1 MLGREPPNDLR
12 KVTSLPWNREH
23 SVPHTGTQHWLSDL
37 SRGSVFSLPAAGGQG
52 PLHSCRQTDF
62 SGRVP
67 HAAAL
72 PSLSLFIS
80 QHRPVRVP
88 ASGSI
93 LNLITLVSFLQF
105 YIFMWVRSVEI
116 GGWIRAFR
124 VLSWK
129 TTRRLEWPWPR
140 WSQQLKGIANSSL
153 RSEVELDG
161 IK

>member
-37 SRGSVFSLPAAGGQG
+37 SLGSVFSLPAVRGQG
-52 PLHSCRQTDF
+52 PLHSCRQT
-62 SGRVP
+62 P
-67 HAAAL
+67 HAVFL
-72 PSLSLFIS
+72 TLLSLLAFIS

-88 ASGSI
+88 SPGSI

-153 RSEVELDG
+153 RSAVELDG